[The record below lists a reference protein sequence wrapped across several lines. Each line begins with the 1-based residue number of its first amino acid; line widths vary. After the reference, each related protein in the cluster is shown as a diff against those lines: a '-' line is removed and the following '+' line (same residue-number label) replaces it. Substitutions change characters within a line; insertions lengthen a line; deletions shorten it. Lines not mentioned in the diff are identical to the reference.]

1 MKRLFISMIATIAI
15 AFASMAQSPEAIREI
30 IRKNPNFAEP
40 TVTTY
45 GNIETGKI
53 APAPKGYKPFYF
65 TMTSRHGSR
74 YELRDTTYIHHTEI
88 YNRAAKLGILT
99 PLGEEIRQIL
109 LRATAE
115 QMGKE
120 GELTSLGQKQ
130 LRGVGRRAYNNFK
143 SLFDNGSVEG
153 KSSIKMRCVF
163 SMVAFVDGLKEG
175 NSTMP
180 VEIEARESQIGTLRP
195 MANHPDTPKDL
206 INTWNNYAKNRAK
219 TWGNKFVAQTDTKK
233 FSTMLSK
240 VVTRPELLIEK
251 CGAHNLFQFFFNTH
265 HLLLFAQN
273 FEICNAEILKR
284 TFTLDEQYLCY
295 LYKTTGWLHWTGGWG
310 NPLIESY
317 TSYMR
322 PLIDDIFNKAQDAIE
337 GKNPHVANLRFT
349 HDTYTVPLLT
359 VLGYNNCALQY
370 SNDWEKACCSA
381 PLSTF
386 MPMGANLQIVLYRN
400 NEGKVLVR
408 SLLNEQDVLLP
419 IECKTAPFYPW
430 EEFRALAYENLAK
443 LDKTRNQYFPQYK
456 R

>member
-1 MKRLFISMIATIAI
+1 MKIYILLLATIV
-15 AFASMAQSPEAIREI
+15 ASFVSTAQNPTAIREI
-30 IRKNPNFAEP
+30 LRQNPNFAEP

-45 GNIETGKI
+45 ENIKRGPI
-53 APAPKGYKPFYF
+53 AAAPEGFEPFYF

-74 YELRDTTYIHHTEI
+74 YELCDTTYVYHTEV

-143 SLFDNGSVEG
+143 GVFDSGSIEG
-153 KSSIKMRCVF
+153 KSSTKMRCVF

-180 VEIEARESQIGTLRP
+180 VEIEARESYLAMLRP
-195 MANHPDTPKDL
+195 MANNPNTPKDL
-206 INTWNNYAKNRAK
+206 VAYWTNYARRPAK
-219 TWGNKFVAQTDTKK
+219 TWCNKFVSEVDSKA
-233 FSTMLSK
+233 FATMLSK
-240 VVTRPELLIEK
+240 VVTQPELLIEK

-273 FEICNAEILKR
+273 FEVCDVDILKR

-310 NPLIESY
+310 NTFVECY

-370 SNDWEKACCSA
+370 SDDWEKGCCSV

-386 MPMGANLQIVLYRN
+386 MPMGSNLQIVLYRN
-400 NEGKVLVR
+400 SEGKVLVR

-430 EEFRALAYENLAK
+430 EAFRTLAYENLSK
-443 LDKTRNQYFPQYK
+443 LDKSRYQLYPQYK